1 MSEQHGIDLARSIAR
16 EVAARTGRDWL
27 DVLGKLHERLS
38 ALSAHPLVAGDA
50 ECATILSAMAAAPNM
65 PEFAAL
71 VDTLS
76 ARVAVLLVER
86 GADAG
91 EAEKL
96 MSGLGARRTTA
107 SRFAVGSEP
116 IPGGGR
122 SRLRL

>member
-1 MSEQHGIDLARSIAR
+1 MAEQHGIDLARSIAR

-27 DVLGKLHERLS
+27 DVLGKLYERLS
-38 ALSAHPLVAGDA
+38 ALTAHPLIAGDA
-50 ECATILSAMAAAPNM
+50 ECATILATMATARDM
-65 PEFAAL
+65 PEFNAL
-71 VDTLS
+71 VDTLG

-86 GADAG
+86 GVDAG

-96 MSGLGARRTTA
+96 MSGFGTRRAAA
-107 SRFAVGSEP
+107 SRFVTGSEP